1 MSLIK
6 KAVIPAAGLGTR
18 FLPATKGVAKELFPI
33 VDKPAILYQV
43 EEAISA
49 GVEEII
55 FIISPKKESIKK
67 MFSREIDFENHLI
80 ESGHPEYAELIKNI
94 STLVK
99 FTFVYQNE
107 QKGLGHAVYQTKE
120 AVGNNPFLLLLG
132 DDLVYNWHGDSPSL
146 QLAKAFEKTNKS
158 ILGVQAVPYELT
170 YKYGIMD
177 PKNKEGRL
185 MELNGMIEKPKSN
198 PPSNYAVIGRYVLTP
213 DIFTYLENQEPGA
226 NGEIQLT
233 DSIKKLDRYYAYD
246 LDATYYDIGSKLGFV
261 KAIIDFS
268 LSRDDIG
275 EEVKNF
281 IKSK

>member
-1 MSLIK
+1 MSLVK

-49 GVEEII
+49 GAEEII
-55 FIISPKKESIKK
+55 FIISPKKESIKQ
-67 MFSREIDFENHLI
+67 MFIRDESFENHLI
-80 ESGHPEYAELIKNI
+80 ESGHPEYAEIIKKI
-94 STLVK
+94 ASLAK

-107 QKGLGHAVYQTKE
+107 QKGLGHAVYQAKD

-132 DDLVYNWHGDSPSL
+132 DDLVYNWKGDSPSL
-146 QLAKAFEKTNKS
+146 QLAKAFEKTGKS

-198 PPSNYAVIGRYVLTP
+198 PPSNYAVIGRYLLTP
-213 DIFTYLENQEPGA
+213 DIFYYLETQEPGA
-226 NGEIQLT
+226 NGEIQIT
-233 DSIKKLDRYYAYD
+233 DSIKKLDKYYAYD

-261 KAIIDFS
+261 KAIVDFS
-268 LSRDDIG
+268 LARDDIG
-275 EEVKNF
+275 NDVKNF
-281 IKSK
+281 IKNK